1 MTEQYSYHAVNSIL
15 ILGCLIYLFYI
26 LVKMT
31 IECIYNKFEKVFE
44 EEFEKSRKEKVKN
57 IMFKLHKLEKQD

>member
-1 MTEQYSYHAVNSIL
+1 MTEQYSYHAINSFL

-31 IECIYNKFEKVFE
+31 IGCIYNKVFEKN
-44 EEFEKSRKEKVKN
+44 RKEKVKN
-57 IMFKLHKLEKQD
+57 LMFKLHKLEKQD

>member
-15 ILGCLIYLFYI
+15 ILGCLLYLFYI

-31 IECIYNKFEKVFE
+31 LDCIYIKGFERN
-44 EEFEKSRKEKVKN
+44 RKKRVKN
-57 IMFKLHKLEKQD
+57 LMFKLHKLEKQD

>member
-1 MTEQYSYHAVNSIL
+1 MTEQYSYHAVNSFL

-31 IECIYNKFEKVFE
+31 IDCMYIKMFKKN
-44 EEFEKSRKEKVKN
+44 RKERVKN
-57 IMFKLHKLEKQD
+57 LMFKLHKLEKQD

>member
-1 MTEQYSYHAVNSIL
+1 
-15 ILGCLIYLFYI
+15 
-26 LVKMT
+26 MT